1 MGRETFRQLA
11 ANGILL
17 DGATG
22 SNLMAAGLPRGVST
36 EHWILEHPDVLQN
49 LQRQYVQAGSQIIYA
64 PTFTAS
70 RVYRTEPIFEL
81 NQKLV
86 SLSKAVAGN
95 AMVAGDVTTVSRP
108 DMPYEEMLENY
119 REQINALVQAGCDAI
134 VIETMMALPE
144 TTAALE
150 AARELCDLPVLCSFS
165 VSSDGMLYFGGS
177 VYEAAQTLEAL
188 GADAVGINC
197 SAGPDQ
203 LESVVRM
210 LREST
215 DLPII
220 AKPNAGMPLIDDQG
234 IAVYPMQPAEFGQ
247 SMKKLLDAGAS
258 LVGGCCGTTPAHIA
272 ALAEVFRQTKSKR

>member
-1 MGRETFRQLA
+1 MDRETFRQLA
-11 ANGILL
+11 AKGLLL

-22 SNLMAAGLPRGVST
+22 SNLMAAGLPRGVSA
-36 EHWILEHPDVLQN
+36 EHWILQHPDVLQN
-49 LQRQYVQAGSQIIYA
+49 LQRQYIEAGSQMIYA

-70 RVYRTEPIFEL
+70 RVYQKEPVFEL

-86 SLSKAVAGN
+86 AVSKAVAGG
-95 AMVAGDVTTVSRP
+95 ALVAGDVTTVTRP

-119 REQINALVQAGCDAI
+119 REQIDALVQAGCDAI

-203 LESVVRM
+203 LENVVR
-210 LREST
+210 LLHEST
-215 DLPII
+215 SLPII
-220 AKPNAGMPLIDDQG
+220 AKPNAGMPVIDDLG
-234 IAVYPMQPAEFGQ
+234 NAIYPMQPEEFGR
-247 SMKKLLDAGAS
+247 SMIKLLDAGAS
-258 LVGGCCGTTPAHIA
+258 IVGGCCGTTPGHIA
-272 ALAEVFRQTKSKR
+272 ALAKTLRGE